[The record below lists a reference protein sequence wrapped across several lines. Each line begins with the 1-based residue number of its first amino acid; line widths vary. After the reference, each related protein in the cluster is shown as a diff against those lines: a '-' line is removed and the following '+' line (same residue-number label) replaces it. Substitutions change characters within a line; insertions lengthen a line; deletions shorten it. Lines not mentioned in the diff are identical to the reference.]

1 MRLPKTFETMTL
13 AFHQDTHLV
22 YGSLEELC
30 DAAVLQVDVADR
42 GELARFLDRI
52 LADGSG
58 ACREAWDKSRAEIGF
73 ENTADLM
80 SLLREILARL

>member
-1 MRLPKTFETMTL
+1 MKVPTSFLDMTL

-30 DAAVLQVDVADR
+30 DAAVLQVDVANR
-42 GELARFLDRI
+42 EELARFLDQI

-58 ACREAWDKSRAEIGF
+58 ACRGAWKKSRAEIGF
-73 ENTADLM
+73 ERTADLM
-80 SLLREILARL
+80 SLLREIRARL